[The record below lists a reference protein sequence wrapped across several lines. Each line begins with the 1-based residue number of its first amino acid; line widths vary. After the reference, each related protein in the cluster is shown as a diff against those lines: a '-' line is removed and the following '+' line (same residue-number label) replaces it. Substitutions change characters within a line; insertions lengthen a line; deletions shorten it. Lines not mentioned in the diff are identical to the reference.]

1 MRRLQNL
8 VHGRGSGDTAPPVR
22 GRISEAKSVEEV
34 LAELA
39 ELLDKRVVRSLPE
52 HVEKTHA
59 GLR

>member
-22 GRISEAKSVEEV
+22 GRISEAKSVEE
-34 LAELA
+34 ALA
-39 ELLDKRVVRSLPE
+39 ELLDKRVVWSLPG